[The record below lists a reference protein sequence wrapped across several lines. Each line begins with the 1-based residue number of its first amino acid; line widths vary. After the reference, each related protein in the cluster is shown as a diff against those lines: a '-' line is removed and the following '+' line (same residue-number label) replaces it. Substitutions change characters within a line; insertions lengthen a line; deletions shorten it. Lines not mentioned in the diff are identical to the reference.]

1 MIIRLAT
8 PDDARAIAAL
18 IAGFQRELTVDPD
31 GGGAEGFLASV
42 SEAAERRYLASPRYR
57 FLVAEWA
64 GALAGFIALRDG
76 SHLFHLFVAAPHQRT
91 GVARTLW
98 RHARDLAE
106 RENPGGIVAFTVNAS
121 PGAVAAYRA
130 FGFCPA
136 GDFVENDGIRF
147 LPMRLAVAAVPGPR
161 EESP

>member
-1 MIIRLAT
+1 MIIRPAT

-31 GGGAEGFLASV
+31 GAGAEGFLASV

-57 FLVAEWA
+57 FLVAERA

-91 GVARTLW
+91 GVARMLW
-98 RHARDLAE
+98 QRARDLAGQE
-106 RENPGGIVAFTVNAS
+106 QPGGIVAFTVNAS

-130 FGFCPA
+130 FGFRPA
-136 GDFVENDGIRF
+136 GDLVERDGIRF
-147 LPMRLAVAAVPGPR
+147 LPMRLTVAAAPGTE